1 LNENNA
7 LRVVAKEFKRRGI
20 ILESD
25 QKLPNLV
32 TLVTGE
38 RVKGSWW
45 SHPESRAIWR
55 ILNSFSTRNDVLT
68 TRLISGKITFIHRTL
83 WPDFIAI
90 STSKQDWQTVSLSP
104 RAIALLKLV
113 EKQGEIRTDSARWR
127 IGQARSIAD
136 PARELERRL
145 LVHSAEVH
153 TAKGF
158 HAKLLQSW
166 ERWSHEVAFTDSLP
180 SAAIAK
186 AKFEGLLQVLNE
198 KSGANGRL
206 PWTTQS
212 ANSAGRD

>member
-1 LNENNA
+1 LNENYA
-7 LRVVAKEFKRRGI
+7 LRVVTKEFKRRGI

-45 SHPESRAIWR
+45 RHPESRTIWR
-55 ILNSFSTRNDVLT
+55 ILNSFSMRNDVLT

-90 STSKQDWQTVSLSP
+90 STSKQDWQTISLSP

-113 EKQGEIRTDSARWR
+113 EKRGEIRTDSPRWNAS
-127 IGQARSIAD
+127 QTKSIAD
-136 PARELERRL
+136 AARELERRL
-145 LVHSAEVH
+145 LVHSKEVH

-158 HAKLLQSW
+158 HAKVLQSW
-166 ERWSHEVAFTDSLP
+166 KRWSHQVDFAERLP
-180 SAAIAK
+180 SVPKAK
-186 AKFEGLLQVLNE
+186 AKFEGLLRVLNE
-198 KSGANGRL
+198 KSGADGRL
-206 PWTTQS
+206 PWTTQ
-212 ANSAGRD
+212 AAK